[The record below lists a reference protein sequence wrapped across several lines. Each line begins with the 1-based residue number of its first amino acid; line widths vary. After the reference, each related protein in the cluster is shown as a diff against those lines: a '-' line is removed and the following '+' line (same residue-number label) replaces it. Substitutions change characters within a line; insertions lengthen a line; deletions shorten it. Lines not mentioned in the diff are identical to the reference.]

1 MAYRVAGATEWYL
14 GNFELTRAH
23 LGQTLSMFD
32 PQRDRDLTYRFGQDM
47 GVTAMVFLALAL
59 WPLGETDR
67 ARRIGEEMLA
77 RAVASDHMLTTVFG
91 HFQYA
96 LLHVAKRDAAT
107 TAPLAEAVVKLARDY
122 GMPLYGAYGEF
133 LQP

>member
-1 MAYRVAGATEWYL
+1 L
-14 GNFELTRAH
+14 
-23 LGQTLSMFD
+23 
-32 PQRDRDLTYRFGQDM
+32 
-47 GVTAMVFLALAL
+47 GVTAMAFLALAL
-59 WPLGETDR
+59 WPLGETDE
-67 ARRIGEEMLA
+67 ARQIGEEMLA